1 MPVAIRIPLIAAT
14 GRDAGSG
21 NIHHASPRNNFLNH
35 DLSSGRCP
43 VMGVLKL
50 PCTGINDGRGDPGIS
65 RLQGDRSRYRKTWC
79 DQMFMNKYVDLEIVP

>member
-1 MPVAIRIPLIAAT
+1 MRHVKFPAYAS
-14 GRDAGSG
+14 GRDAGSD

-43 VMGVLKL
+43 VMGVEKL
-50 PCTGINDGRGDPGIS
+50 PCTGIHDGRGASGIS
-65 RLQGDRSRYRKTWC
+65 GSQGDRSHYRKTWC